1 MRAGR
6 TRALG
11 CALLLGSFTG
21 PAFALDDGAIV
32 VVERDGTAPGAP
44 GALFIVD
51 RATGLRT
58 LLSDFGNGGQGPLG
72 NDPIGAIAPDL
83 LSLLVRLSRHCPKLS
98 ETEQERHLEAV
109 GMT

>member
-1 MRAGR
+1 MRASR

-58 LLSDFGNGGQGPLG
+58 LLSDFGKGAFSLVSELG
-72 NDPIGAIAPDL
+72 WVLI
-83 LSLLVRLSRHCPKLS
+83 LS
-98 ETEQERHLEAV
+98 AV
-109 GMT
+109 A